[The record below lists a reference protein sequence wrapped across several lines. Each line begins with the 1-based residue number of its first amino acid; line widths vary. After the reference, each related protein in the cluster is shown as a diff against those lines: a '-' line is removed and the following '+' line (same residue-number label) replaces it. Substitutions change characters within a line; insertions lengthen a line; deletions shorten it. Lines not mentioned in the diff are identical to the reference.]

1 MTSEGELRWRPPEVP
16 HDDPRARYRFDG
28 TRKRVVA
35 TRAALAT
42 FSGADVANVLDRL
55 RHAAVKNSGLDYLQV
70 FERLD
75 GERLGVIED
84 GEPDDEDGVITVLLP
99 GDY

>member
-1 MTSEGELRWRPPEVP
+1 VTSEGELRWVPPEVP
-16 HDDPRARYRFDG
+16 HHDHRARYRFNG
-28 TRKRVVA
+28 MRKRVVA

-42 FSGADVANVLDRL
+42 FSGSEVANVLDRL
-55 RHAAVKNSGLDYLQV
+55 RREAIKNSGLDYLQV

-75 GERLGVIED
+75 GERLWVIED